1 MIGGV
6 LRRRKIKPCVIRR
19 FMAQLQVNP
28 TRMEL
33 NRLRKQLVVARR
45 GHKLMKDKRDELMRQ
60 FMEIVR
66 ENKILREQMEKLL
79 LVANQQFLIT
89 RAIMKPEFLEEA
101 LMVGQQ
107 AVHIKTETRNIM
119 SVNVPVFEMP
129 TETLGNSKLLP
140 YGMASTTGEIDVA
153 VSTLI
158 EAFPIMLRLA
168 HIEKTAQLLADEIE
182 KTRRR
187 VNSLEYVM
195 IPNYEQ
201 TIRSITMKLDE
212 SERGNLTRLMKVKD
226 MLVKQAIEAAR
237 IADAKAVI

>member
-1 MIGGV
+1 
-6 LRRRKIKPCVIRR
+6 
-19 FMAQLQVNP
+19 MAQLQVNP

-33 NRLRKQLVVARR
+33 NRLKKQLIVARR

-60 FMEIVR
+60 FLDVVR
-66 ENKILREQMEKLL
+66 ENKILRERMEKYLL
-79 LVANQQFLIT
+79 KSNQEFLIA
-89 RAIMKPEFLEEA
+89 RAVMKPEFLEEA
-101 LMVGQQ
+101 LMIGRDS
-107 AVHIKTETRNIM
+107 IKIGIETKNIM
-119 SVNVPVFEMP
+119 SVDVPLF
-129 TETLGNSKLLP
+129 LLPEDSIEKSDSFP
-140 YGMASTTGEIDVA
+140 YGMASTTGELDMA
-153 VSTLI
+153 VSALN
-158 EAFPIMLRLA
+158 EVFPIMLKLA
-168 HIEKTAQLLADEIE
+168 QIEKTAQLLADEIE

-237 IADAKAVI
+237 IADEEEVKANKQ